1 MWGKLN
7 KMVAGDQE
15 KIQSLEEALEMEQ
28 QRNKI
33 AQDQFRKLLKE
44 KERQIQKLQ
53 AQGGGAEG
61 AASSNGATD
70 VCILSFYV
78 RSSLIRYFL
87 WNSVSCLTLNKELNK
102 RNTF

>member
-53 AQGGGAEG
+53 AQGGGGGDEG
-61 AASSNGATD
+61 SASSNGATD
-70 VCILSFYV
+70 VCINPNFMQ
-78 RSSLIRYFL
+78 SLA
-87 WNSVSCLTLNKELNK
+87 KQ
-102 RNTF
+102 

>member
-61 AASSNGATD
+61 AASNGATD

-78 RSSLIRYFL
+78 RSS
-87 WNSVSCLTLNKELNK
+87 KK
-102 RNTF
+102 

>member
-7 KMVAGDQE
+7 KMVAGEQE

-33 AQDQFRKLLKE
+33 AQEQFRKLLKE

-53 AQGGGAEG
+53 SLGGSDGASNG
-61 AASSNGATD
+61 SSNVGTD
-70 VCILSFYV
+70 VGF
-78 RSSLIRYFL
+78 YFL
-87 WNSVSCLTLNKELNK
+87 SEHSQEF
-102 RNTF
+102 NTC

>member
-7 KMVAGDQE
+7 KIVAGDQE

-53 AQGGGAEG
+53 AQGGSGET
-61 AASSNGATD
+61 SSNGATD
-70 VCILSFYV
+70 VWFFIEIVYK
-78 RSSLIRYFL
+78 I
-87 WNSVSCLTLNKELNK
+87 
-102 RNTF
+102 

>member
-53 AQGGGAEG
+53 AQGGGGDEG
-61 AASSNGATD
+61 SPSSNGATD
-70 VCILSFYV
+70 VCINPNFMQNLA
-78 RSSLIRYFL
+78 
-87 WNSVSCLTLNKELNK
+87 KQ
-102 RNTF
+102 